1 MTELNFLAMHSY
13 VVDIVVS
20 KKAFKEILGKLNVG
34 GLVKKAVQ
42 QYFEVENPDSNIP
55 EPSTSQEFDGTKPKV
70 QRTERGRGRGKGR
83 GKRRGRG
90 PKLNPTDV
98 VQGVPVQHTQS
109 VEKSDMTTQTDSDF
123 EEYLLMSEQEFEEY
137 QMYKE
142 LQMRQQY
149 LVSTITE
156 EDFQDYDHEYIV

>member
-1 MTELNFLAMHSY
+1 MDMTESNFVAMHSS

-34 GLVKKAVQ
+34 GLAKKAVQ
-42 QYFEVENPDSNIP
+42 QYFEVENPDPSVP

-70 QRTERGRGRGKGR
+70 QRTERGRGSGKGRGKGR
-83 GKRRGRG
+83 GRGQ
-90 PKLNPTDV
+90 KSIPTDL
-98 VQGVPVQHTQS
+98 VQPVPVQPVQS
-109 VEKSDMTTQTDSDF
+109 VDKSDMMTQTDSDF
-123 EEYLLMSEQEFEEY
+123 EEYLMMSEQDFEEY

-142 LQMRQQY
+142 QKLRHQY

-156 EDFQDYDHEYIV
+156 EDFQDYDPE